1 MNTLKKLVAHASPSA
16 GSSQAGLDPRGGS
29 VAVRRDR
36 EADSYRER
44 RDQIE
49 TYFDR
54 TAVQA
59 WARLTSDAPVGRV
72 RASVRA
78 GRDRMRS
85 TLLSWLPDDLRGM
98 RVLDA
103 GCGTGALAVEVAHR
117 GAQVLA
123 IDLSPTLVGLA
134 RERQPA
140 IRHGGSIDFRSGD
153 MLAADLGQFDYVVG
167 MDSVIHYET
176 GDAVSVL
183 AGLAQRTHV
192 GLIFTYVPSN
202 PALEVFRA
210 VGKLFPRGDRSPAVV
225 PVAERWLHR
234 RIDDEPQMLGWA
246 RGRTQRISSGFY
258 TSQALELVKL

>member
-1 MNTLKKLVAHASPSA
+1 MT
-16 GSSQAGLDPRGGS
+16 QI
-29 VAVRRDR
+29 
-36 EADSYRER
+36 SYTER
-44 RDQIE
+44 RGQIE
-49 TYFDR
+49 HYFDR

-85 TLLSWLPDDLRGM
+85 TLLSWLPENLSGL

-103 GCGTGALAVEVAHR
+103 GCGTGALAVEAAHR
-117 GAQVLA
+117 GADVLA
-123 IDLSPTLVGLA
+123 IDLSPTLVDLA
-134 RERQPA
+134 RERQPV
-140 IRHGGSIDFRSGD
+140 IRNGGSIDFRAGD
-153 MLAADLGQFDYVVG
+153 MLAPELGVFDYVVG

-183 AGLAQRTHV
+183 AGLAQRTRA
-192 GLIFTYVPSN
+192 GLLFTFVPSN
-202 PALEVFRA
+202 PALAVFRA

-234 RIDDEPQMLGWA
+234 RIDEDVRLGGWT
-246 RGRTQRISSGFY
+246 RGRTERVSSGFY
-258 TSQALELVKL
+258 TSQALELVKR

>member
-1 MNTLKKLVAHASPSA
+1 MT
-16 GSSQAGLDPRGGS
+16 PR
-29 VAVRRDR
+29 
-36 EADSYRER
+36 SYTER
-44 RDQIE
+44 RGQIE

-85 TLLSWLPDDLRGM
+85 TLLSWLPDDLRGA

-103 GCGTGALAVEVAHR
+103 GCGTGALAVQAAHR
-117 GAQVLA
+117 GADVLA

-140 IRHGGSIDFRSGD
+140 IRNGGVIDFRAGD
-153 MLAADLGQFDYVVG
+153 MLAPELGVFDYVVG

-183 AGLAQRTHV
+183 AGLAQRTRV
-192 GLIFTYVPSN
+192 GLVFTFVPSN
-202 PALEVFRA
+202 PALAVFRA

-234 RIDDEPQMLGWA
+234 RIDEDTRLQRWSRA
-246 RGRTQRISSGFY
+246 RTERISSGFY
-258 TSQALELVKL
+258 TSQALELVKA